1 MYRLFFTMSV
11 LTLTFM
17 AFAAV
22 GSVSVAM
29 AEEEAGFWKSDLEL
43 GFVQTGGNTQV
54 RTLNTKAKLVGDGET
69 LRTTLEGSALSTTD
83 RNATTAEK
91 YSASIQEDWKFSE
104 YDYLFGRVGF
114 ETDRFGGF
122 TRRISETVGYGRELV
137 KSDEL
142 HWKAEIGAGAR
153 QTELIPAENRN
164 EVIGRSS
171 TTIKWKISDGATLTQ
186 DLNTEGGREGFVSHS
201 VTALRHKLNSS
212 LSSKISFSVQHTS
225 KVPVG
230 TKNTNTETAITL
242 VWSH

>member
-1 MYRLFFTMSV
+1 MYRQFFTISV
-11 LTLTFM
+11 LIFI
-17 AFAAV
+17 FV

-29 AEEEAGFWKSDLEL
+29 AEQETGFWKSDLEL

-54 RTLNTKAKLVGDGET
+54 RTLNTKARLVGDGET

-83 RNATTAEK
+83 KDVTTAEK
-91 YSASIQEDWKFSE
+91 YSASIQGDWKLSE
-104 YDYLFGRVGF
+104 YDYLFTRVGF
-114 ETDRFGGF
+114 DTDRFGGF
-122 TRRISETVGYGRELV
+122 KHRISETTGYGRELI
-137 KSDEL
+137 KTDEL
-142 HWKAEIGAGAR
+142 YWKAEIGAGAR
-153 QTELIPAENRN
+153 QTTLIPAENKN
-164 EVIGRSS
+164 ELIGRSS

-201 VTALRHKLNSS
+201 VTALQHKLNSS

>member
-1 MYRLFFTMSV
+1 MHRLFFIISALIITSV
-11 LTLTFM
+11 
-17 AFAAV
+17 AFA
-22 GSVSVAM
+22 SVAVADEGM
-29 AEEEAGFWKSDLEL
+29 GFWKYDLEL

-54 RTLNTKAKLVGDGET
+54 RTLNTKARLVGDGET
-69 LRTTLEGSALSTTD
+69 LRMTIEGSALSTTD
-83 RNATTAEK
+83 QNATTAEK
-91 YSASIQEDWKFSE
+91 YSASIQEDWKLTE
-104 YDYLFGRVGF
+104 QDYLFGRIGF
-114 ETDRFGGF
+114 DTDRFGGF
-122 TRRISETVGYGRELV
+122 ERRISETAGYGRELI

-142 HWKAEIGAGAR
+142 YWKAEIGAGAR
-153 QTELIPAENRN
+153 QTTLIPAENRN
-164 EVIGRSS
+164 EVIGRGS

-201 VTALRHKLNSS
+201 VTALQHKLNSS